1 MEIVEI
7 FGRTVKNVKTYRGWV
22 EITQKKEGKRVKL
35 WDKVGN
41 RKEEK
46 IENGVVLLNIFVN
59 HQPCEHVIWCRV
71 EKKKKENE
79 RRKRRKYCNT
89 CQ

>member
-1 MEIVEI
+1 M
-7 FGRTVKNVKTYRGWV
+7 GGNNP
-22 EITQKKEGKRVKL
+22 KKEGKRVKL

-46 IENGVVLLNIFVN
+46 IENGVVLLNIFVS

-79 RRKRRKYCNT
+79 RRKRRKYCNDPPLET
-89 CQ
+89 